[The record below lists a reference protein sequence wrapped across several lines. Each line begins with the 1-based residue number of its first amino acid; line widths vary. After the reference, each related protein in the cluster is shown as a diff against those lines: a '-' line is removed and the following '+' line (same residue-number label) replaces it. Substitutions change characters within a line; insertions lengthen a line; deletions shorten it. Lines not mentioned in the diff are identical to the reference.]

1 MENELML
8 FNEEHLNL
16 AIERITSLYPDNKV
30 LNNTIISNETDKT
43 TKFDLIGESAKRS
56 FYRNITIE
64 GSNIIRNAFCGT
76 FFDHVTFN
84 NCNISGNSFI
94 SSNFNKFK
102 LISNKLREYDA
113 NNLSNGNFHT
123 CYFENIH
130 FISSS
135 WINSNVVKT
144 KLNNCIIQSCTMEG
158 TIFNNCEFNN
168 VIMSSANLD
177 YMILKNTILEN
188 VIFPFYQFA
197 YIIGIKDCLKYS
209 KSNISFKA
217 NEKHITISE
226 YKSHI
231 EDLIYYYY
239 GLDECFPAAN
249 LLIALGNNTEAN
261 DLIIL
266 GVKKALQKY
275 DYRLVKHFCYLCI
288 YNDLLSYDLV
298 NSLKREIDTHLL
310 CLKNNNSSY
319 INEAL
324 KQTTELISLLDNR
337 CSSKTFLYFE
347 IQTNIDRNEAPA
359 QEKVNELIN
368 NCKYII
374 DNEAFKNDG
383 HTLTEISYCPIAIAG
398 SIVGDISNLI
408 TIGTALQQFITY
420 IKIKKCKNSR
430 DIAKNI
436 CKSYS
441 NLDNVDMETK
451 MELAKARIENSMLEI
466 KAYKGKKT
474 GQEYD
479 DYITGMTQKI
489 IGDLEET
496 IDKDLLVFKIDG

>member
-1 MENELML
+1 MKNELML
-8 FNEEHLNL
+8 FNDDRLNL
-16 AIERITSLYPDNKV
+16 ATDRITSLYPDDKV
-30 LNNTIISNETDKT
+30 SNNIIISNEIDKN
-43 TKFDLIGESAKRS
+43 TKFDFIGESAKRS
-56 FYRNITIE
+56 LYRNIILE
-64 GSNIIRNAFCGT
+64 DSEIIRNAFCGT

-84 NCNISGNSFI
+84 NCNLSGNSFV
-94 SSNFNKFK
+94 SSNFNEFR
-102 LISNKLREYDA
+102 LISNELKRYDA

-135 WINSNVVKT
+135 WINSNVVNT

-197 YIIGIKDCLKYS
+197 YIIGIKDYIKDN

-226 YKSHI
+226 YKSNI

-239 GLDECFPAAN
+239 RLGECFPAAN
-249 LLIALGNNTEAN
+249 LLIALGNNDKAN

-275 DYRLVKHFCYLCI
+275 DYRLVKHFCYLCV

-298 NSLKREIDTHLL
+298 NSLKQEIDNNLFF
-310 CLKNNNSSY
+310 LKDNKSPY

-324 KQTTELISLLDNR
+324 KQTTEIISLLDNR
-337 CSSKTFLYFE
+337 CSNKTFLYFE
-347 IQTNIDRNEAPA
+347 IQTNIDRNDIQA

-374 DNEAFKNDG
+374 DNEAFRNEG
-383 HTLTEISYCPIAIAG
+383 HTLTEISYCPSAIIL
-398 SIVGDISNLI
+398 SILGDAANLI

-420 IKIKKCKNSR
+420 LKIKKCKNSR
-430 DIAKNI
+430 EIAKSI

-451 MELAKARIENSMLEI
+451 MELAKAKIENSMLEI

-474 GQEYD
+474 GQEYE

-496 IDKDLLVFKIDG
+496 IDKDLLVFKLDC